1 MTDVSAPTTLPP
13 RAQIH
18 APSRR
23 TVLLKRL
30 LSCLAGGVVLAMM
43 VGSQEGSQ
51 TDYGYAFRKSVL
63 EPRIVV
69 FLGIGVLLFLAIT
82 YWPTIVPYLTRPG
95 FWPFVSGALAV
106 IAAITLMHWY
116 DPAGDGK
123 FSATAGVVSRS
134 SNVSAIAS
142 AFFGW
147 LAWTELLAI
156 VIVGGA
162 SIILGLRRL
171 AGVVAIAAV
180 VAAIISYL
188 AHQGVVHA
196 GGHLID
202 HSLGYAAAILGYLVI
217 AGAMLISAT
226 TAAQQVESKALV
238 GRIFAFRPGLPLI
251 VLGAVLTLLAFL
263 EARWFSPGDKNTT
276 LSSTHSLFAGSGLSS
291 LEYDYLG
298 WLGWLIFAIVAV
310 VAGAAVWVRSRW
322 LGWVAAAAGLAATV
336 LTLITM
342 YGISKIG
349 AQDKVDAATGPW
361 QNLGAGG
368 WMACG
373 GLFLLGAAGFIA
385 ATALRPSASSL
396 PAGIPDG
403 AGRRRRAGY
412 TSSDVVGTSK
422 GTQKALG
429 YLSAPGAA
437 RSALL
442 IAVAAAL
449 FYPPTATSFWQEV
462 VVSQIGISMLLAV
475 GLNVVVGWA
484 GLLDLGFIAFYA
496 IGSYTTAYFVGSL
509 PIKPPHWMIVTPL
522 LTIPLAVGV
531 CLLAGLALGAPTL
544 RLRGDYLA
552 IVTLGFGEIIH
563 LSAVNSQGITNGSE
577 GLTNDTQRHTK
588 SVPNPSVH
596 LGPLHI
602 DWGLNQ
608 LQYWYLLLVFLV
620 LIVLAFRRLEQS
632 RLGRAWAAVRE
643 DEVAAQATGINT
655 TKVKLAAFAIGAS
668 TSGVAGAF
676 FASQIGVFT
685 PDNFV
690 LNNSI
695 LIVAYVVFGGMGS
708 LSGAMAGAAM
718 LTWLPQFL
726 KYQVP
731 PADKLMWIGAVVML
745 MMIFRPAGLIP
756 ARRRAAELHGL
767 DTPSS
772 AETLAVPASEGL

>member
-1 MTDVSAPTTLPP
+1 MTDATAPTTLPP

-30 LSCLAGGVVLAMM
+30 LACLAGGVVLAMM

-95 FWPFVSGALAV
+95 FWPLLSGALAV

-123 FSATAGVVSRS
+123 FSSTATVVRHASHI
-134 SNVSAIAS
+134 SALAT

-156 VIVGGA
+156 VIVGAA
-162 SIILGLRRL
+162 SIILGWRRVA
-171 AGVVAIAAV
+171 AGVAVAALIAAV
-180 VAAIISYL
+180 ISYL
-188 AHQGVVHA
+188 AHQAVVNS
-196 GGHLID
+196 GGHQID
-202 HSLGYAAAILGYLVI
+202 HSLGYAAAILGYLVV
-217 AGAMLISAT
+217 AGAMMVSAT

-238 GRIFAFRPGLPLI
+238 GRMFAFRPGLPL
-251 VLGAVLTLLAFL
+251 VVVGAVLTILAFL

-276 LSSTHSLFAGSGLSS
+276 LSATHSLFAGSGLSA

-298 WLGWLIFAIVAV
+298 WLGWLLFAIVV
-310 VAGAAVWVRSRW
+310 VLAGAAVWMRSRA
-322 LGWVAAAAGLAATV
+322 LGWVAAVAGLVATL
-336 LTLITM
+336 LTLLTM
-342 YGISKIG
+342 YEMSKIG
-349 AQDKVDAATGPW
+349 AQHKLDAATGPW

-385 ATALRPSASSL
+385 ATALRPSSGA
-396 PAGIPDG
+396 AGFSG
-403 AGRRRRAGY
+403 AHGRRGGVGY
-412 TSSDVVGTSK
+412 TSSDVVGA
-422 GTQKALG
+422 GTGRQKAIG

-509 PIKPPHWMIVTPL
+509 PVKPPHWMIVTPL
-522 LTIPLAVGV
+522 LTIPLAVIV

-588 SVPNPSVH
+588 SVPQPSIH

-602 DWGLNQ
+602 HWGLNQ

-767 DTPSS
+767 DAPTS

>member
-1 MTDVSAPTTLPP
+1 MTDATAPTTLPP

-18 APSRR
+18 APSHR
-23 TVLLKRL
+23 TVLVKRL
-30 LSCLAGGVVLAMM
+30 LACLAGGVVLAMM
-43 VGSQEGSQ
+43 VGPQEGSQ

-95 FWPFVSGALAV
+95 FWPLVSGALAV
-106 IAAITLMHWY
+106 VAAVTLMHWY

-123 FSATAGVVSRS
+123 FSSTATVVRHASHI
-134 SNVSAIAS
+134 SALAT

-147 LAWTELLAI
+147 LAWAQLLAI
-156 VIVGGA
+156 VIVGA
-162 SIILGLRRL
+162 VSIILGLRRL
-171 AGVVAIAAV
+171 AAVVAVAAL

-188 AHQGVVHA
+188 AHQAVVNA
-196 GGHLID
+196 GGHQID

-217 AGAMLISAT
+217 ASAMLISAT

-238 GRIFAFRPGLPLI
+238 GRLFAFRPGLPLVVI
-251 VLGAVLTLLAFL
+251 GAVLTILAFL

-276 LSSTHSLFAGSGLSS
+276 LSATHSLFAGSNLGS

-298 WLGWLIFAIVAV
+298 WLGWLLFAV
-310 VAGAAVWVRSRW
+310 VLVLAGAAVWVRSRS
-322 LGWVAAAAGLAATV
+322 LGWVAAAAGLVA
-336 LTLITM
+336 TLITLFTM
-342 YGISKIG
+342 YEVSKVG
-349 AQDKVDAATGPW
+349 AQHKVDAATGPW

-385 ATALRPSASSL
+385 ATALRPSATGV
-396 PAGIPDG
+396 AGAP
-403 AGRRRRAGY
+403 GRRGRGY
-412 TSSDVVGTSK
+412 TSSDVVGTSS
-422 GTQKALG
+422 GGAQKAIG

-437 RSALL
+437 RTALL

-522 LTIPLAVGV
+522 LTIPLAVLV

-588 SVPNPSVH
+588 SVPQPSIH
-596 LGPLHI
+596 IGPLHI
-602 DWGLNQ
+602 RWGLNQ

-767 DTPSS
+767 DAPAS

>member
-1 MTDVSAPTTLPP
+1 MTDVSTPSTLPP

-18 APSRR
+18 APSHR
-23 TVLLKRL
+23 TVLFKRL
-30 LSCLAGGVVLAMM
+30 VTCLAGGVVLAMM

-63 EPRIVV
+63 EPRIIV

-95 FWPFVSGALAV
+95 FWPLVSGALAV

-123 FSATAGVVSRS
+123 FSSTATVVRHA
-134 SNVSAIAS
+134 SNISALAT

-147 LAWTELLAI
+147 LAWAELLAI
-156 VIVGGA
+156 VIVGAA

-171 AGVVAIAAV
+171 AAVVAVAAV

-188 AHQGVVHA
+188 AHQAVVNS
-196 GGHLID
+196 GGHQID

-217 AGAMLISAT
+217 AAAMMISAT

-238 GRIFAFRPGLPLI
+238 GRMFAFRPGLPLV
-251 VLGAVLTLLAFL
+251 VLGAILTLLAFL

-276 LSSTHSLFAGSGLSS
+276 LSATHSLFAGSGLSS

-298 WLGWLIFAIVAV
+298 WLGWLLLAITV
-310 VAGAAVWVRSRW
+310 VLAGAAVWIRSRP
-322 LGWVAAAAGLAATV
+322 LGWVVAVVGLVAT
-336 LTLITM
+336 LITLITM
-342 YGISKIG
+342 YEMSKIG
-349 AQDKVDAATGPW
+349 AQHKLDAATGPW

-385 ATALRPSASSL
+385 ATALRPSTSAVS
-396 PAGIPDG
+396 G
-403 AGRRRRAGY
+403 AHGRRGGLGY
-412 TSSDVVGTSK
+412 TSSDVVGTST
-422 GTQKALG
+422 GSQKALG

-437 RSALL
+437 RTALL

-522 LTIPLAVGV
+522 LTVPLAVLV

-588 SVPNPSVH
+588 SVPQPSIH

-602 DWGLNQ
+602 HWGLNQ

-620 LIVLAFRRLEQS
+620 VIVLAFRRLEQS

-767 DTPSS
+767 DVASS

>member
-1 MTDVSAPTTLPP
+1 MTDVQAPQAPMR
-13 RAQIH
+13 RAVVH
-18 APSRR
+18 AVSPR
-23 TVLLKRL
+23 TVLVKRL
-30 LSCLAGGVVLAMM
+30 LACLAGGVVLAMM

-69 FLGIGVLLFLAIT
+69 FLGIGVLLFVAIT
-82 YWPTIVPYLTRPG
+82 YWPAIVPYLTRPG
-95 FWPFVSGALAV
+95 FWPLVSGALAGV
-106 IAAITLMHWY
+106 AAITLMHWY

-123 FSATAGVVSRS
+123 FTATADVVRRA
-134 SNVSAIAS
+134 SNISALAS
-142 AFFGW
+142 AFFSW

-156 VIVGGA
+156 IIVGGA

-171 AGVVAIAAV
+171 AFVVATAAV

-188 AHQGVVHA
+188 AHQAVA
-196 GGHLID
+196 NSGGHLVD
-202 HSLGYAAAILGYLVI
+202 HSLGYAAAMLGYLVI
-217 AGAMLISAT
+217 ACAMLVSAT
-226 TAAQQVESKALV
+226 TRAEQLESKAFV
-238 GRIFAFRPGLPLI
+238 GRILGFRPGLPLVI
-251 VLGAVLTLLAFL
+251 LGAVLTLIAFL
-263 EARWFSPGDKNTT
+263 DARWFSPGNRNTT
-276 LSSTHSLFAGSGLSS
+276 ISATHDLFGGSGLSS
-291 LEYDYLG
+291 IAYDYLG
-298 WLGWLIFAIVAV
+298 WLNWVLFAAAVV
-310 VAGAAVWVRSRW
+310 VAGAAAWLRSRW
-322 LGWVAAAAGLAATV
+322 LGWVAAATGAVGALVTLTTLYDISKLAAH
-336 LTLITM
+336 
-342 YGISKIG
+342 
-349 AQDKVDAATGPW
+349 DKVDAATGPW

-385 ATALRPSASSL
+385 ATAPRESASSL
-396 PAGIPDG
+396 DAPGRPGHSDG
-403 AGRRRRAGY
+403 VGY
-412 TSSDVVGTSK
+412 TSSDVIGATKQGTR
-422 GTQKALG
+422 QKAVG

-449 FYPPTATSFWQEV
+449 FYPPTATPFWQEV

-522 LTIPLAVGV
+522 LTIPLAVLV

-602 DWGLNQ
+602 HWGLNQ

-620 LIVLAFRRLEQS
+620 LIILAFRRLEQS

-708 LSGAMAGAAM
+708 LSGALAGAAM

-731 PADKLMWIGAVVML
+731 PADKLMWIGAVVLL

-767 DTPSS
+767 DAPAT
-772 AETLAVPASEGL
+772 AETFAVPASEGL

>member
-1 MTDVSAPTTLPP
+1 MTDVPAARPP
-13 RAQIH
+13 ATPLARAVVH
-18 APSRR
+18 APSARS
-23 TVLLKRL
+23 VLVKRL
-30 LSCLAGGVVLAMM
+30 LACLAGGVVLAMM

-82 YWPTIVPYLTRPG
+82 YWPSIVPYLTRPG
-95 FWPFVSGALAV
+95 FWPLLSGALAV
-106 IAAITLMHWY
+106 VAAITLMHWY

-123 FSATAGVVSRS
+123 FRATADVVKRA
-134 SNVSAIAS
+134 SNISALAS

-147 LAWTELLAI
+147 LAWSELL
-156 VIVGGA
+156 VIIIAGGA

-171 AGVVAIAAV
+171 AYVVAAAAV

-188 AHQGVVHA
+188 AHQAVA
-196 GGHLID
+196 NSGGHAVD
-202 HSLGYAAAILGYLVI
+202 HSLGYAAAILGYVVV
-217 AGAMLISAT
+217 AGAMLVSAT
-226 TAAQQVESKALV
+226 TTAEQVESKAFV
-238 GRIFAFRPGLPLI
+238 GRILGFRPGLPLV
-251 VLGAVLTLLAFL
+251 VLGVVLTLVAFVD
-263 EARWFSPGDKNTT
+263 ARWFSPGNRNTT
-276 LSSTHSLFAGSGLSS
+276 LSATHDLFAGSGLNS
-291 LEYDYLG
+291 LAYNYLG
-298 WLGWLIFAIVAV
+298 WLNWVLFAVAVV
-310 VAGAAVWVRSRW
+310 VAGAAVWLRSRT
-322 LGWVAAAAGLAATV
+322 LGWVAAAAGAVGA
-336 LTLITM
+336 LITLVTL
-342 YGISKIG
+342 YDISKLA

-368 WMACG
+368 WTACA

-385 ATALRPSASSL
+385 ATAPRMASADA
-396 PAGIPDG
+396 PGHRDG
-403 AGRRRRAGY
+403 AGF
-412 TSSDVVGTSK
+412 TSSDVIGATKAGTR
-422 GTQKALG
+422 QKAIG

-442 IAVAAAL
+442 IAIAAAL
-449 FYPPTATSFWQEV
+449 FYPPTATPFWQEV

-509 PIKPPHWMIVTPL
+509 PVKPPHWMIVTPL
-522 LTIPLAVGV
+522 LTIPLAVLV

-577 GLTNDTQRHTK
+577 GLTNDTARHTK

-602 DWGLNQ
+602 QWGLNQ

-620 LIVLAFRRLEQS
+620 LIILAFRRLEQS

-708 LSGAMAGAAM
+708 LSGALAGAAM

-731 PADKLMWIGAVVML
+731 PADKLMWIGAVVLL

-756 ARRRAAELHGL
+756 AKRRAAELHGL
-767 DTPSS
+767 DAPAT
-772 AETLAVPASEGL
+772 AETFAVPASEGL